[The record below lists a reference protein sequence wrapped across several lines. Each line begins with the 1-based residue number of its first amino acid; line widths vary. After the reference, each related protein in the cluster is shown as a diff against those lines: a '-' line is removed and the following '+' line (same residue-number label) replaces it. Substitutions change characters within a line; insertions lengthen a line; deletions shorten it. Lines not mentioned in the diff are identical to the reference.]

1 MAAIIRY
8 GMVGGGMKA
17 LIGEVHRK
25 ALKFDNRV
33 ELVAGCFSSH
43 ADRNAEVGVE
53 YGLDPARVYA
63 NYEEMAKAEAA
74 REDGIDFVSVVTP
87 NNTHYAVCKAF
98 LEAGIHVVCEKPL
111 CFTVEQAEE
120 LEALSREKGLLFG
133 VTYTY
138 TGYVMS
144 KVMKEMIAE
153 GKIGKVVSVNAEYAQ
168 DWLLGEL
175 ATGNNTQTNIAV
187 WRTDPAVS
195 GAANCVGD
203 IGTHIE
209 NYVHYVTGLKIKRLI
224 ATTNKYG
231 KALDLNANIIVEYE
245 NGVNGAY
252 WCSQV
257 AAGHYNGLAVRVYG
271 DKGALEWAQEDPEHL
286 RYTPMDGATQLLARG
301 TGCIKEK
308 AAAQGR
314 LPSGHP
320 EGLVTAF
327 ANIYRNYVSALVAK
341 KEWRRRRSVRLS
353 PRGGWRERRA
363 LCQGRGGERRQR
375 LYVGRSL
382 ILLAKRQKI

>member
-120 LEALSREKGLLFG
+120 LQKLSREKGLLFG

-301 TGCIKEK
+301 TGCIREK

-341 KEWRRRRSVRLS
+341 KNGTDAEVYDYPRVEDGVNGVRFVKAVVES
-353 PRGGWRERRA
+353 AANGSTWVE
-363 LCQGRGGERRQR
+363 
-375 LYVGRSL
+375 V
-382 ILLAKRQKI
+382 

>member
-63 NYEEMAKAEAA
+63 NYAEMAKAEAA

-209 NYVHYVTGLKIKRLI
+209 NYVHYVTGLKIKRLL

-301 TGCIKEK
+301 TGCIREK

-341 KEWRRRRSVRLS
+341 KNGADAEVYDYPRVEDGVNGVRFVKAVVES
-353 PRGGWRERRA
+353 AANGSTWVE
-363 LCQGRGGERRQR
+363 
-375 LYVGRSL
+375 V
-382 ILLAKRQKI
+382 

>member
-98 LEAGIHVVCEKPL
+98 LEAGINVVCEKPL

-120 LEALSREKGLLFG
+120 LEALSREKDLLFG

-144 KVMKEMIAE
+144 KVMREMIAE

-187 WRTDPAVS
+187 WRTDPAIS

-286 RYTPMDGATQLLARG
+286 RYTPVDGATQLLARG
-301 TGCIKEK
+301 TGCIREK

-341 KEWRRRRSVRLS
+341 KNGADAEVYDYPRVEDGVNGVRFVKAVVES
-353 PRGGWRERRA
+353 AANGSKWVE
-363 LCQGRGGERRQR
+363 
-375 LYVGRSL
+375 V
-382 ILLAKRQKI
+382 

>member
-63 NYEEMAKAEAA
+63 NYAEMAKAEAA

-98 LEAGIHVVCEKPL
+98 LEAGINVVCEKPL

-120 LEALSREKGLLFG
+120 LQKLSREKGLLFG

-209 NYVHYVTGLKIKRLI
+209 NYVHYVTGLKIKCLL

-257 AAGHYNGLAVRVYG
+257 AAGHYNGLVARVYG
-271 DKGALEWAQEDPEHL
+271 DKGALEWVQEDPEHL
-286 RYTPMDGATQLLARG
+286 RYTPVDGPTQVLARG
-301 TGCIKEK
+301 TGCVKEK
-308 AAAQGR
+308 AAATGR

-320 EGLVTAF
+320 EGIYVAF
-327 ANIYRNYVSALVAK
+327 ANIYRNYVSALIARKNGEDAAGYDFPTV
-341 KEWRRRRSVRLS
+341 EDGVSGVRFIQAVVDSAASNAAWVEL
-353 PRGGWRERRA
+353 
-363 LCQGRGGERRQR
+363 
-375 LYVGRSL
+375 
-382 ILLAKRQKI
+382 

>member
-98 LEAGIHVVCEKPL
+98 LEAGINVVCEKPL

-120 LEALSREKGLLFG
+120 LQKLSREKGLLFG

-175 ATGNNTQTNIAV
+175 ATGSNTQTNIAV

-209 NYVHYVTGLKIKRLI
+209 NYVHYVTGLKIKRLV

-341 KEWRRRRSVRLS
+341 KNGADAEVYDYPRVEDGVNGVRFVKAVVES
-353 PRGGWRERRA
+353 AANGSTWVE
-363 LCQGRGGERRQR
+363 
-375 LYVGRSL
+375 V
-382 ILLAKRQKI
+382 

>member
-98 LEAGIHVVCEKPL
+98 LEAGINVVCEKPL

-120 LEALSREKGLLFG
+120 LAKLSREKGLLFG

-187 WRTDPAVS
+187 WRTDPAIS

-301 TGCIKEK
+301 TGCIREK

-341 KEWRRRRSVRLS
+341 KNGADAEVYDYPRVEDGVNGVRFVKAVVES
-353 PRGGWRERRA
+353 AANGSTWVE
-363 LCQGRGGERRQR
+363 
-375 LYVGRSL
+375 V
-382 ILLAKRQKI
+382 

>member
-8 GMVGGGMKA
+8 GMVGGGMNA

-286 RYTPMDGATQLLARG
+286 RYTPMDGATQVLARG

-327 ANIYRNYVSALVAK
+327 ANIYRNYVSALVALK
-341 KEWRRRRSVRLS
+341 NGGDASGYDYPHVEDGVNGVRFVKAVVES
-353 PRGGWRERRA
+353 AANGSKWVE
-363 LCQGRGGERRQR
+363 
-375 LYVGRSL
+375 V
-382 ILLAKRQKI
+382 

>member
-1 MAAIIRY
+1 
-8 GMVGGGMKA
+8 MVGGGMKA

-33 ELVAGCFSSH
+33 ELVAEGFSSH

-63 NYEEMAKAEAA
+63 NYGEMAKAEAA

-252 WCSQV
+252 LALE
-257 AAGHYNGLAVRVYG
+257 AAVGHYNGLAVRVYG
-271 DKGALEWAQEDPEHL
+271 DKGALQWAQEYPEHL
-286 RYTPMDGATQLLARG
+286 RYTPMDGATQVLARG

-320 EGLVTAF
+320 EGAGHGLCQHLPQLRLRAGG
-327 ANIYRNYVSALVAK
+327 SEK
-341 KEWRRRRSVRLS
+341 RRRRKRLRLP
-353 PRGGWRERRA
+353 PRGAARCTACALSRPWWKAPRTAPSGSRSDPIGECAKIYRRF
-363 LCQGRGGERRQR
+363 QQ
-375 LYVGRSL
+375 
-382 ILLAKRQKI
+382 

>member
-33 ELVAGCFSSH
+33 ELMAGCFSSH

-98 LEAGIHVVCEKPL
+98 LEAGINVVCEKPL

-120 LEALSREKGLLFG
+120 LQKLSREKGLLFG

-209 NYVHYVTGLKIKRLI
+209 NYVHYVTGLKIKRLV

-341 KEWRRRRSVRLS
+341 KNGADAEVYDYPRVEDGVNGVRFVKAVVES
-353 PRGGWRERRA
+353 AANGSTWVE
-363 LCQGRGGERRQR
+363 
-375 LYVGRSL
+375 V
-382 ILLAKRQKI
+382 

>member
-98 LEAGIHVVCEKPL
+98 LEAGINVVCEKPL

-120 LEALSREKGLLFG
+120 LQKLSREKGLLFG

-209 NYVHYVTGLKIKRLI
+209 NYVHYVTGLKIKRLV

-271 DKGALEWAQEDPEHL
+271 DKGALEWVQEDPEHL

-301 TGCIKEK
+301 TGCIREK

-341 KEWRRRRSVRLS
+341 KNGADAEVYDYPRVEDGVNGVRFVKAVVES
-353 PRGGWRERRA
+353 AANGSTWVE
-363 LCQGRGGERRQR
+363 
-375 LYVGRSL
+375 V
-382 ILLAKRQKI
+382 

>member
-98 LEAGIHVVCEKPL
+98 LEAGINVVCEKPL

-120 LEALSREKGLLFG
+120 LAKLSREKGLLFG

-301 TGCIKEK
+301 TGCIREK

-341 KEWRRRRSVRLS
+341 KNGADAEVYDYPRVEDGVNGVRFVKAVVES
-353 PRGGWRERRA
+353 AANGSTWVE
-363 LCQGRGGERRQR
+363 
-375 LYVGRSL
+375 V
-382 ILLAKRQKI
+382 

>member
-98 LEAGIHVVCEKPL
+98 LEAGINVVCEKPL

-120 LEALSREKGLLFG
+120 LQKLSREKGLLFG

-209 NYVHYVTGLKIKRLI
+209 NYVHYVTGLKIKRLL

-286 RYTPMDGATQLLARG
+286 RYTPMDGATQVLARG

-341 KEWRRRRSVRLS
+341 KNGADAEVYDYPRVEDGVNGVRFVKAVVES
-353 PRGGWRERRA
+353 AANGSTWVE
-363 LCQGRGGERRQR
+363 
-375 LYVGRSL
+375 V
-382 ILLAKRQKI
+382 

>member
-98 LEAGIHVVCEKPL
+98 LEAGINVVCEKPL

-120 LEALSREKGLLFG
+120 LQKLSREKGLLFG

-187 WRTDPAVS
+187 WRTDPAIS

-209 NYVHYVTGLKIKRLI
+209 NYVHYVTGLKIKRLV

-286 RYTPMDGATQLLARG
+286 RYTPMDGATQVLARG

-341 KEWRRRRSVRLS
+341 KNGADAEVYDYPRVEDGVNGVRFVKAVVES
-353 PRGGWRERRA
+353 AANGSTWVE
-363 LCQGRGGERRQR
+363 
-375 LYVGRSL
+375 V
-382 ILLAKRQKI
+382 

>member
-120 LEALSREKGLLFG
+120 LQKLSREKGLLFG

-187 WRTDPAVS
+187 WRTDPAIS

-301 TGCIKEK
+301 TGCIREK

-341 KEWRRRRSVRLS
+341 KNGADAEVYDYPRVEDGVNGVRFVKAVVES
-353 PRGGWRERRA
+353 AANGSTWVE
-363 LCQGRGGERRQR
+363 
-375 LYVGRSL
+375 V
-382 ILLAKRQKI
+382 

>member
-187 WRTDPAVS
+187 WRTDPAIS

-271 DKGALEWAQEDPEHL
+271 DKGALEWVQEDPEHL

-301 TGCIKEK
+301 TGCIREK

-341 KEWRRRRSVRLS
+341 KNGADAEVYDYPRVEDGVNGVRFVKAVVES
-353 PRGGWRERRA
+353 AANGSTWVE
-363 LCQGRGGERRQR
+363 
-375 LYVGRSL
+375 V
-382 ILLAKRQKI
+382 

>member
-53 YGLDPARVYA
+53 YGLDPARIYA

-187 WRTDPAVS
+187 WRTDPAIS

-271 DKGALEWAQEDPEHL
+271 DKGALEWVQEDPEHL

-341 KEWRRRRSVRLS
+341 KNGADAEVYDYPRVEDGVNGVRFVKAVVES
-353 PRGGWRERRA
+353 AANGSRWVE
-363 LCQGRGGERRQR
+363 
-375 LYVGRSL
+375 V
-382 ILLAKRQKI
+382 

>member
-98 LEAGIHVVCEKPL
+98 LEAGINVVCEKPL

-120 LEALSREKGLLFG
+120 LQKLSREKGLLFG

-153 GKIGKVVSVNAEYAQ
+153 GKIGKIVSVNAEYAQ

-209 NYVHYVTGLKIKRLI
+209 NYVHYVTGLKIKRLV

-286 RYTPMDGATQLLARG
+286 RYTPMDGATQVLARG

-341 KEWRRRRSVRLS
+341 KNGADAEVYDYPRVEDGVNGVRFVKAVVES
-353 PRGGWRERRA
+353 AANGSTWVE
-363 LCQGRGGERRQR
+363 
-375 LYVGRSL
+375 V
-382 ILLAKRQKI
+382 

>member
-301 TGCIKEK
+301 TGCIREK

-341 KEWRRRRSVRLS
+341 KNGADAEVYDYPRVEDGVNGVRFVKAVVES
-353 PRGGWRERRA
+353 AANGSTWVE
-363 LCQGRGGERRQR
+363 
-375 LYVGRSL
+375 V
-382 ILLAKRQKI
+382 

>member
-120 LEALSREKGLLFG
+120 LAKLSREKGLLFG

-271 DKGALEWAQEDPEHL
+271 DKGALEWVQEDPEHL
-286 RYTPMDGATQLLARG
+286 RYTPVDGATQLLARG
-301 TGCIKEK
+301 TGCIREK

-341 KEWRRRRSVRLS
+341 KNGADAEVYDYPRVEDGVNGVRFVKAVVES
-353 PRGGWRERRA
+353 AANGSTWVE
-363 LCQGRGGERRQR
+363 
-375 LYVGRSL
+375 V
-382 ILLAKRQKI
+382 

>member
-63 NYEEMAKAEAA
+63 NYAEMAKAEAA

-120 LEALSREKGLLFG
+120 LQKLSREKGLLFG

-209 NYVHYVTGLKIKRLI
+209 NYVHYVTGLKIKRLV

-301 TGCIKEK
+301 TGCIREK

-341 KEWRRRRSVRLS
+341 KNGADAEVYDYPRVEDGVNGVRFVKAVVES
-353 PRGGWRERRA
+353 AANGSTWVE
-363 LCQGRGGERRQR
+363 
-375 LYVGRSL
+375 V
-382 ILLAKRQKI
+382 

>member
-1 MAAIIRY
+1 MAKQIRY

-53 YGLDPARVYA
+53 YGLDPARIYA

-87 NNTHYAVCKAF
+87 NNMHYPVCKAF
-98 LEAGIHVVCEKPL
+98 LEAGINVVCEKPL
-111 CFTVEQAEE
+111 CFTVAQAEE
-120 LEALSREKGLLFG
+120 LCRLSREKGLLFG

-138 TGYVMS
+138 TGYTMA
-144 KVMKEMIAE
+144 KVMKEMIAG
-153 GKIGKVVSVNAEYAQ
+153 GKIGKVVAVNAEYAQ

-187 WRTDPAVS
+187 WRTDPAMS

-203 IGTHIE
+203 IGTHVE
-209 NYVHYVTGLKIKRLI
+209 NFIHYVTGLKIKRLL
-224 ATTNKYG
+224 ATTNTYG
-231 KALDLNANIIVEYE
+231 KALDLNANVLVEYE
-245 NGVNGAY
+245 NGANGAY

-257 AAGHYNGLAVRVYG
+257 AAGHYNGLVARVYG
-271 DKGALEWAQEDPEHL
+271 DKGALEWVQEDPEHL
-286 RYTPMDGATQLLARG
+286 RYTPVDGPTQVLARG
-301 TGCIKEK
+301 TGCVKEK
-308 AAAQGR
+308 AAATGR

-320 EGLVTAF
+320 EGIYVAF
-327 ANIYRNYVSALVAK
+327 ANIYRNYVSALIARKNGEDAAGYDFPTV
-341 KEWRRRRSVRLS
+341 EDGVSGVRFIQAVVDSAASNAAWVEL
-353 PRGGWRERRA
+353 
-363 LCQGRGGERRQR
+363 
-375 LYVGRSL
+375 
-382 ILLAKRQKI
+382 

>member
-1 MAAIIRY
+1 MAASIRY

-53 YGLDPARVYA
+53 YGLDPSRVYA
-63 NYEEMAKAEAA
+63 SYEEMAKAEAA

-120 LEALSREKGLLFG
+120 LCRLSREKGLLFG

-138 TGYVMS
+138 TGYTMS

-153 GKIGKVVSVNAEYAQ
+153 GKIGKIVSVNAEYAQ

-175 ATGNNTQTNIAV
+175 ATGSNSQTNIAV

-209 NYVHYVTGLKIKRLI
+209 NYVHYVTGLKIKRLL
-224 ATTNKYG
+224 ATTNTFG

-271 DKGALEWAQEDPEHL
+271 DKGALEWVQEDPEHL
-286 RYTPMDGATQLLARG
+286 RYTPVDGATQLLARG

-308 AAAQGR
+308 AAATGR

-320 EGLVTAF
+320 EGLIIAF
-327 ANIYRNYVSALVAK
+327 ANIYRNYVSALVALK
-341 KEWRRRRSVRLS
+341 NGEDANVYDYPRVEDGLNGVRFIQAVVKS
-353 PRGGWRERRA
+353 AASNSAWVE
-363 LCQGRGGERRQR
+363 
-375 LYVGRSL
+375 V
-382 ILLAKRQKI
+382 